1 MLYGSEGGHNED
13 ENTVLKAFQW
23 IVLLK
28 SSSVTSRG
36 SVGVS
41 VDELTFGTCLEA
53 VLSHLRAMALI
64 YPCFCDPKSE
74 RISGVFR
81 EIGLCF
87 AVLRGQLLPIL
98 RLRG

>member
-1 MLYGSEGGHNED
+1 MLYGSEGGHNGD

-53 VLSHLRAMALI
+53 VLSHLRAMTLFHP
-64 YPCFCDPKSE
+64 YFSEPQSE
-74 RISGVFR
+74 RVFGVF
-81 EIGLCF
+81 E
-87 AVLRGQLLPIL
+87 
-98 RLRG
+98 

>member
-1 MLYGSEGGHNED
+1 MEVIAVLDGSEGGHNGD

-41 VDELTFGTCLEA
+41 VNELTFGTCLEA
-53 VLSHLRAMALI
+53 VLSHLRAIALF
-64 YPCFCDPKSE
+64 YPCFCDQKSE
-74 RISGVFR
+74 RSSGVF
-81 EIGLCF
+81 
-87 AVLRGQLLPIL
+87 
-98 RLRG
+98 

>member
-1 MLYGSEGGHNED
+1 MIALLYGSEGGHNGD
-13 ENTVLKAFQW
+13 ENTVSEAFQW

-53 VLSHLRAMALI
+53 VISHLRAMRLF
-64 YPCFCDPKSE
+64 YPRFSEQQSE
-74 RISGVFR
+74 RVFGVF
-81 EIGLCF
+81 E
-87 AVLRGQLLPIL
+87 
-98 RLRG
+98 